1 MATSWSLNGEYME
14 ACSCDFLC
22 PCITQNS
29 TTPATH
35 EFCKVAMTF
44 EVAKGHFGTT
54 DLDGVRFAVIAQ
66 SKAVMSQG
74 DWALGVIVDE
84 QATDAQ
90 VAAIAAIA
98 SGQVGGPLAGFAPLV
113 SDFRGVT
120 RAPIAFQAAAHTR
133 TVSIPGQLEQHVE
146 GVPSLS
152 APGECIAIDNTLH
165 PANRRLNLATAI
177 KNFISSF
184 GISWNA
190 PSGRTNGHFAPFAW
204 AGQG

>member
-1 MATSWSLNGEYME
+1 MPTPWSINGEYME

-35 EFCKVAMTF
+35 EFCKVAMAF
-44 EVAKGHFGTT
+44 EITAGHFGDTP
-54 DLDGVRFAVIAQ
+54 LDGVRFAVIAQ
-66 SKAVMSQG
+66 SKAIMSQG

-84 QATDAQ
+84 RASDAQ
-90 VAAIAAIA
+90 AAAIGTIA
-98 SGQVGGPLAGFAPLV
+98 SGQAGGPLAGFAPLV

-120 RAPIAFQAAAHTR
+120 RAPIEFDAQGHTR
-133 TVSIPGQLEQHVE
+133 AVRIPGQLEQTVQ

-165 PANRRLNLATAI
+165 PANRRLNLATAL
-177 KNFISSF
+177 KNFISAF
-184 GISWNA
+184 GIAWNA
-190 PSGRTNGHFAPFAW
+190 PDGRTNGHFAPFAW